1 MLRSGLGRLRDALGG
16 RGAVPAG
23 LPLEELRFSTEDLF
37 VLLNGFDGC
46 AVVVNPFKLRL
57 DLVEERKPER
67 NEWRRAVVERYAP
80 SGWVDGEANPNP
92 ELARALAA
100 LGQMGV
106 SVADSTKQAR
116 RTMGVT
122 MGAAGACGV
131 VRAPG
136 GGWHL
141 RPFPDDRSLW
151 PASFRELFEP
161 RRYPFRPAAEG
172 GHVAFPRSSE
182 EGTAFGTALV
192 NGDEAALRALA
203 SRKGVDPEPMVR
215 LSRCA
220 HGGYR
225 GFKVCVTDMTEVEP
239 SYEYGWRWPGG
250 GTGKI
255 RTRRVIAVSDAGAM
269 LSDCNCWHEGVSLDM
284 QDPDGET
291 ARKTSFSSVDF
302 YPSGDLFSALLD
314 IPDYPGGA

>member
-1 MLRSGLGRLRDALGG
+1 MLFGRRKRMDLAR
-16 RGAVPAG
+16 

-106 SVADSTKQAR
+106 SIADGVAPQD

-151 PASFRELFEP
+151 PASFRELFAP
-161 RRYPFRPAAEG
+161 RRYPFRPASEG
-172 GHVAFPRSSE
+172 GHSSFPKKTG
-182 EGTAFGTALV
+182 EGTVFAEALV
-192 NGDEAALRALA
+192 GGDEAALRALA
-203 SRKGVDPEPMVR
+203 ARKGADPEPLVR
-215 LSRCA
+215 LSTYMRKR
-220 HGGYR
+220 YL
-225 GFKVCVTDMTEVEP
+225 GFRVRVTDMTEVEP
-239 SYEYGWRWPGG
+239 SYELGWRWPGG
-250 GTGKI
+250 GSGKL
-255 RTRRVIAVSDAGAM
+255 RLRRVTAVSDAGAM
-269 LSDCNCWHEGVSLDM
+269 LSDCNCWHEGVSLEM
-284 QDPDGET
+284 QDPDGDWG
-291 ARKTSFSSVDF
+291 RKTSFATVDF

-314 IPDYPGGA
+314 IPDYPGGTKA